1 MKTNL
6 ILHPATI
13 SDLFFNHDRPHERK
27 WWKDHKVERKF
38 ADKTPAERHELLEAA
53 VRQDATEFLEM
64 LFGKDGANFV
74 SGFNP
79 SVDWL
84 TEDYLERM

>member
-13 SDLFFNHDRPHERK
+13 SDLFFHHDRPHERQF
-27 WWKDHKVERKF
+27 WKDKDTDEQKSL
-38 ADKTPAERHELLEAA
+38 TPAARYERLTAS

-64 LFGKDGANFV
+64 LFGTDGANFV